1 MVFRQIDQNHTN
13 DSLRAVVDVAY
24 LDLRLSVTLGKDL
37 LKTCLEDADVVVDD
51 SLLLCWVV
59 LAHDAYQGEI
69 SVSIISTTT
78 VSHRKGGPT
87 YLLISR
93 K

>member
-51 SLLLCWVV
+51 SLLLCWVI
-59 LAHDAYQGEI
+59 LSHDAYQGEI
-69 SVSIISTTT
+69 SVSIVSTAT

>member
-51 SLLLCWVV
+51 GFLFRWIILT
-59 LAHDAYQGEI
+59 HD
-69 SVSIISTTT
+69 
-78 VSHRKGGPT
+78 T
-87 YLLISR
+87 Y
-93 K
+93 